1 MPFWN
6 DFILNHGIRCS
17 FILGKKK
24 QTLVHD
30 VDRGGACA
38 CGEQRTQNSVLP
50 AQFCCELKTAL
61 KNTVTFKKGIR
72 D

>member
-1 MPFWN
+1 MW
-6 DFILNHGIRCS
+6 
-17 FILGKKK
+17 
-24 QTLVHD
+24 
-30 VDRGGACA
+30 GA
-38 CGEQRTQNSVLP
+38 ENTELSVLP